1 MENKPLTNQ
10 NTQTQEPPKL
20 TKTIKER
27 ISAFYEWTA
36 THEFV
41 LDDMLAI
48 ICGVLVQAGVKGLS
62 HEIKVA
68 GKTFS
73 ILVEEKEKAQSDKE
87 KKESK

>member
-1 MENKPLTNQ
+1 MENKSLTNQ

>member
-73 ILVEEKEKAQSDKE
+73 ILVEEKYENKE
-87 KKESK
+87 ETTKVEGK

>member
-68 GKTFS
+68 GKKFA
-73 ILVEEKEKAQSDKE
+73 IVVAEMEEKATEKSDK
-87 KKESK
+87 K